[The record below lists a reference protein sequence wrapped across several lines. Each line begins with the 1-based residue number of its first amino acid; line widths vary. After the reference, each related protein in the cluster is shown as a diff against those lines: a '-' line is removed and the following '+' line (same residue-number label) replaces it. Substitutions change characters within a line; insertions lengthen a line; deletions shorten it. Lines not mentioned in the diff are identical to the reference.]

1 MDLLLKS
8 CKTNNEKLLP
18 PIKMPIIWETDQTT
32 CWGGCGQE
40 EFSFFFSWWQLRCCS
55 RFGDSC
61 PFPTQLNVILLCN
74 LTL

>member
-40 EFSFFFSWWQLRCCS
+40 EFSFFFFLVAAKVLQPLWRQLPVS
-55 RFGDSC
+55 N
-61 PFPTQLNVILLCN
+61 TVKCN
-74 LTL
+74 LTV